1 MKRLVLLTAFT
12 FVACTRERDPDPP
25 PSPEPPAMD
34 HVSAPETTPDPTP
47 DTEAT
52 KAERTLLSALAHNE
66 TTLPPGDPAIL
77 PALAALAEH
86 YTSHARWDE
95 MSMLRSRMLA
105 LTPPRSGPGPAPGG
119 PFPRIGLPDYDSES
133 PPRTLLSRWLNRR
146 VLPELYETPE
156 VSEREC
162 ESRRRAAVASAPANT
177 RAAADAHADLA
188 AILAAQ
194 ARLTAAI
201 TEYER
206 ALPQRPDVQPELT
219 ALRAIVTP

>member
-1 MKRLVLLTAFT
+1 MKPLALLAMLTL
-12 FVACTRERDPDPP
+12 ACTRERDPDPP

-34 HVSAPETTPDPTP
+34 RPTP
-47 DTEAT
+47 DLAPDTAAT
-52 KAERTLLSALAHNE
+52 TAERTLLSTLAHHE
-66 TTLPPGDPAIL
+66 ATLPPGDPAIL
-77 PALAALAEH
+77 TALAALAEH

-119 PFPRIGLPDYDSES
+119 PFPRIGMPDYDSES

-146 VLPELYETPE
+146 VLPELYQTPE

-177 RAAADAHADLA
+177 RVAADAHADLA

-201 TEYER
+201 SEYER
-206 ALPQRPDVQPELT
+206 ALLQRPDVQPELT